1 MLGMIKLKMTTTKNN
16 RNQITIL
23 GIGNTLYTDEG
34 LGVHALYSL
43 EDKFSTDQQVELID
57 GSTDGMSLLGPVE
70 DTDYL
75 IVIDAI
81 NAGKEGGHI
90 IELHGDEIPAYYGVK
105 MSIHQLG
112 FQEVLLASKLRER
125 FPKNIVMIGM
135 QPSSLELGIGLSET
149 NEAQLPELMKKVE
162 LQVNEWKNEIA
173 WID

>member
-1 MLGMIKLKMTTTKNN
+1 MTEKN

-34 LGVHALYSL
+34 LGVHALAAL
-43 EDKFSTDQQVELID
+43 QEKFGMDKQVELVD

-90 IELHGDEIPAYYGVK
+90 IELHGNDIPAYYGIK

-112 FQEVLLASKLRER
+112 FQEVLLASKLREKY
-125 FPKNIVMIGM
+125 PKNIVMIGM
-135 QPSSLELGIGLSET
+135 QPTSLELGIGLSET
-149 NEAQLPELMKKVE
+149 NEAQLPKLLAVVE
-162 LQVNEWKNEIA
+162 RQVNKWKNEMV
-173 WID
+173 

>member
-1 MLGMIKLKMTTTKNN
+1 MTEIK
-16 RNQITIL
+16 NQITIL

-34 LGVHALYSL
+34 LGVHALSAL
-43 EDKFSTDQQVELID
+43 EEKYGMDQQVELVD

-90 IELHGDEIPAYYGVK
+90 IELHGNDIPAYYGIK

-125 FPKNIVMIGM
+125 FPKHIVMIGM
-135 QPSSLELGIGLSET
+135 QPTSLELGIGLSET
-149 NEAQLPELMKKVE
+149 NESQLPELMKLVE
-162 LQVNEWKNEIA
+162 KQVKKWKNEIV
-173 WID
+173 

>member
-1 MLGMIKLKMTTTKNN
+1 MTQKN

-34 LGVHALYSL
+34 LGVHAIAALGKQYGQ
-43 EDKFSTDQQVELID
+43 DAQVELID

-81 NAGKEGGHI
+81 NAGKEGGTI
-90 IELHGDEIPAYYGVK
+90 IELHGNDIPAYYGIK

-112 FQEVLLASKLRER
+112 FQEVLLASKLREKY
-125 FPKNIVMIGM
+125 PKNIVMIGM
-135 QPSSLELGIGLSET
+135 QPTSLELAIGLSKT
-149 NEAQLPELMKKVE
+149 NEAQLPELIKRVE
-162 LQVNEWKNEIA
+162 QQVNTWKCEMA
-173 WID
+173 

>member
-1 MLGMIKLKMTTTKNN
+1 MKMKKN

-34 LGVHALYSL
+34 LGVHALSPL
-43 EDKFSTDQQVELID
+43 EDIYGSDEQVEIVD

-81 NAGKEGGHI
+81 NAGKEGGSI
-90 IELHGDEIPAYYGVK
+90 IELHGDDIPAYFGVK

-112 FQEVLLASKLRER
+112 FQEVLLASKLRDKY
-125 FPKNIVMIGM
+125 PKHIVMIGM
-135 QPSSLELGIGLSET
+135 QPTSLELGIELSET
-149 NEAQLPELMKKVE
+149 NKTQLPELVN
-162 LQVNEWKNEIA
+162 LVQQQVVKWKNEMA
-173 WID
+173 

>member
-1 MLGMIKLKMTTTKNN
+1 MTQKN

-34 LGVHALYSL
+34 LGVHAIEAL
-43 EDKFSTDQQVELID
+43 EKQYGQDAQVELID

-81 NAGKEGGHI
+81 NAGKEGGTI
-90 IELHGDEIPAYYGVK
+90 IELHGNDIPAYYGIK

-112 FQEVLLASKLRER
+112 FQEVLLASKLREKY
-125 FPKNIVMIGM
+125 PKNIVMIGM
-135 QPSSLELGIGLSET
+135 QPTSLELAIGLSKT
-149 NEAQLPELMKKVE
+149 NEAQLPELIKRVE
-162 LQVNEWKNEIA
+162 QQINTWKSQMA
-173 WID
+173 

>member
-1 MLGMIKLKMTTTKNN
+1 MTENN

-34 LGVHALYSL
+34 LGVHALAAL
-43 EDKFSTDQQVELID
+43 EEKYGTDRQVQLID

-70 DTDYL
+70 DTDFL

-90 IELHGDEIPAYYGVK
+90 IELHGDDIPAYYGIK

-125 FPKNIVMIGM
+125 YPKNIVMIGM
-135 QPSSLELGIGLSET
+135 QPTSLELGIGLSET
-149 NEAQLPELMKKVE
+149 NEARLPEMFKLIE
-162 LQVNEWKNEIA
+162 QQVNKWKNELV
-173 WID
+173 

>member
-1 MLGMIKLKMTTTKNN
+1 MTQKN

-34 LGVHALYSL
+34 LGVHAIEAL
-43 EDKFSTDQQVELID
+43 EKQYGQDVQVELID

-81 NAGKEGGHI
+81 NAGKEGGTI
-90 IELHGDEIPAYYGVK
+90 IELHGNDIPAYYGIK

-112 FQEVLLASKLRER
+112 FQEVLLASKLREKY
-125 FPKNIVMIGM
+125 PKNIVMIGM
-135 QPSSLELGIGLSET
+135 QPTSLELAIGLSKT
-149 NEAQLPELMKKVE
+149 NEAQLPELIKRVE
-162 LQVNEWKNEIA
+162 QQINIWKSQMV
-173 WID
+173 